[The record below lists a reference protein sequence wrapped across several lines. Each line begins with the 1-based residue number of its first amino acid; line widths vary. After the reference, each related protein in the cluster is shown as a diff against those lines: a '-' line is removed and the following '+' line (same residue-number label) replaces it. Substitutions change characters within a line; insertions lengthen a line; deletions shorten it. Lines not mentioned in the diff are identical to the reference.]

1 MYFLRTS
8 PHNSCKFPI
17 HIPEWFQIFLVL
29 VFFCQKNKS
38 VLGFLEAL
46 WWAPHSL
53 KIDKFRSKL
62 LRKLKSTKYWIIVYL
77 KMVLITKGQ
86 INWKNSYTATI
97 WGGVS
102 HNHSFVQNSGNR
114 KFSFG
119 GLLVNTPSTNG
130 HCFSY
135 FEMD

>member
-29 VFFCQKNKS
+29 VFFFKKINRYWD
-38 VLGFLEAL
+38 FLKHCGE
-46 WWAPHSL
+46 HH
-53 KIDKFRSKL
+53 IR
-62 LRKLKSTKYWIIVYL
+62 LKSTNSGQSCSENWRAPNIVYL

-102 HNHSFVQNSGNR
+102 HNHSFVQNSSNR